1 MRFSV
6 CTGLQTTFNCPL
18 PIAGNALTLRKFFA
32 MTIAILADDVLK
44 EEWLEKEAPEEVEFI
59 WADSVSSLMMTEADA
74 WFDLLFNADP
84 ERIQRLRPM
93 NGKPLFVNAVAW
105 TGAVTGRQ
113 LIRINAWPTLLRR
126 PVIEVALT
134 DVAQQEAVQQVFDA
148 LHWRYQLVP
157 DVCGMITPRVLAA
170 IVNEAYYTWG
180 AGVSTREEID
190 TAMKLGTNYPLG
202 PFEWGQAIGLNHIS
216 ALLKELSRTD
226 ERYAMAPALQQA
238 LDGH

>member
-1 MRFSV
+1 
-6 CTGLQTTFNCPL
+6 
-18 PIAGNALTLRKFFA
+18 

-59 WADSVSSLMMTEADA
+59 WADSVSSLMMIEADA
-74 WFDLLFNADP
+74 YFDLLFNADP
-84 ERIQRLRPM
+84 ERIQRLKPV

-105 TGAVTGRQ
+105 TGEVTGKQ
-113 LIRINAWPTLLRR
+113 LIRMNAWPTLLRR

-134 DVAQQEAVQQVFDA
+134 DVAQQEAVQQVFEA

-170 IVNEAYYTWG
+170 IVNEAYYTLG
-180 AGVSTREEID
+180 AGVSTKEEID

-202 PFEWGQAIGLNHIS
+202 PFEWSSAIGVNNIGV
-216 ALLKELSRTD
+216 LLKELGRTD
-226 ERYAMAPALQQA
+226 ECYALAPALEQA
-238 LDGH
+238 LAGQ